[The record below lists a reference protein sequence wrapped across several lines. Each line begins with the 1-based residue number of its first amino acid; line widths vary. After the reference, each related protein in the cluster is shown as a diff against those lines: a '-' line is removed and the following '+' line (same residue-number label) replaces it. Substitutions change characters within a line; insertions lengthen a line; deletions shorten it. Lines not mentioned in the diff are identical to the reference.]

1 MNARAARA
9 GITAVFFVNGALF
22 ATWASRI
29 PALSNRVGATTG
41 VLGLALLAPAVGAVL
56 AMPLVGRLL
65 PGRSSRVFTRFALA
79 GLMVAILLPALAR
92 SVPAL
97 AGALF
102 VVGLTNSAMDLSMN
116 AQGVS
121 VERHMRRP
129 ILSSLHAAFSFGG
142 FAGAG
147 LGALA
152 AALDVAPLPHF
163 LGGAVLFGIP
173 GLIAT
178 RSLLPRDEDVDAH
191 APSMRWRAMPSR
203 LLLIGITC
211 LFCLMAEGGASDWS
225 AKLVHDDLAG
235 SAALGAIAYAVFSIG
250 MGSGRLIADRLWARW
265 GSVGLLRRCGAFG
278 AVGFAAGLAA
288 GTAPAAIAGFGGARA
303 GARRRRPDA
312 VPRGGGSAGRLD
324 RAGAGRRHLARLP
337 RVPRRS
343 ADHRRRCPAHA
354 RCGSRPG
361 SWCSPA
367 CSSCCSPARPGFR
380 TGSRTPAS
388 RSTPAAPGSDR
399 SPAAPPCSN
408 YSRGPATLII
418 DHVGPVDRNLRGW
431 SGD

>member
-1 MNARAARA
+1 MSRISPRA

-41 VLGLALLAPAVGAVL
+41 VLGLALLAPAIGAVV
-56 AMPLVGRLL
+56 AMPIVGRRLA
-65 PGRSSRVFTRFALA
+65 GRSSRMFCVIGLA
-79 GLMVAILLPALAR
+79 GMLVAILLPALAR

-97 AGALF
+97 AAALF
-102 VVGLTNSAMDLSMN
+102 VVGVTNSTMDLSMN
-116 AQGVS
+116 AQAVS

-129 ILSSLHAAFSFGG
+129 MLSSVHAAFSFGG

-152 AALDVAPLPHF
+152 ATLVVAPLPHF
-163 LGGAVLFGIP
+163 FGAAVLFGVP

-178 RSLLPRDEDVDAH
+178 RSLLAHDEDVDAH

-203 LLLIGITC
+203 LLLLGTAC

-235 SAALGAIAYAVFSIG
+235 TAALGAIAYAVFSLG

-265 GSVGLLRRCGAFG
+265 GSVGLLRRSGALA

-288 GTAPAAIAGFGGARA
+288 GTAPAAIAGFAALGLGLSGVVPTLFRA
-303 GARRRRPDA
+303 GADQPGVSTGPALAA
-312 VPRGGGSAGRLD
+312 VASLGYLGFLAGPPIIGGVAQVTSLRFAAGTLVLAGMLVVALAGTASVPESVEAQGRL
-324 RAGAGRRHLARLP
+324 
-337 RVPRRS
+337 
-343 ADHRRRCPAHA
+343 
-354 RCGSRPG
+354 
-361 SWCSPA
+361 
-367 CSSCCSPARPGFR
+367 
-380 TGSRTPAS
+380 
-388 RSTPAAPGSDR
+388 
-399 SPAAPPCSN
+399 
-408 YSRGPATLII
+408 II
-418 DHVGPVDRNLRGW
+418 GDVGPVDRNF
-431 SGD
+431 SGVVR